1 MIQQAML
8 EYQSLDSEL
17 NKIERNLRKNEW
29 YLKRREMKVA
39 LQKAEEQLARLEQ
52 KTVDLRNQL
61 AQVGEKLQ
69 KINAVIDEYTKEMAD
84 IEDQD
89 ELNYISKKL
98 DTELELLS
106 ATESELKKILQEG
119 DELDKSFEKISKGQL
134 PKIAAE
140 YNKCNAEFDKAAQE
154 QKPLVLDIKKR
165 QAELKKQI
173 DPQLFDVYKRISE
186 QVHPVFVPL
195 QNENRCG
202 GCRMEMPTAQ
212 VTAKISEKGYMT
224 CEHCGRIIY
233 KES

>member
-1 MIQQAML
+1 MIQQEML

-17 NKIERNLRKNEW
+17 NKIERNLRKNEAF
-29 YLKRREMKVA
+29 LKRRELKVA
-39 LQKAEEQLARLEQ
+39 LQKAEEQLNRLEQ
-52 KTVDLRNQL
+52 KTVELRSQL
-61 AQVGEKLQ
+61 TQLSTGLQ
-69 KINAVIDEYTKEMAD
+69 KINAVIDDYTKEMAD

-98 DTELELLS
+98 DSQLELLS
-106 ATESELKKILQEG
+106 NTEKELKKILQEG
-119 DELDKSFEKISKGQL
+119 DELDKNFEKISKVQL
-134 PKIAAE
+134 PKLASE

-165 QAELKKQI
+165 QAELKKKI

-212 VTAKISEKGYMT
+212 VTAKISAKGYMT

-233 KES
+233 KA